1 MEKVLIE
8 KRPVRDV
15 LRGMKVNDVE
25 RFPITQRNSVRNSLP
40 DIKIELKLKGVIAE
54 FESHK
59 EEDDTVWV
67 VTRIA

>member
-1 MEKVLIE
+1 MKKNLIE
-8 KRPVRDV
+8 KRPIRDV

-40 DIKIELKLKGVIAE
+40 DIKIELKLQGVTAE

-67 VTRIA
+67 VTRKV

>member
-1 MEKVLIE
+1 MKKNLIE
-8 KRPVRDV
+8 KRPIRDV

-40 DIKIELKLKGVIAE
+40 DIKIELKLQGVTAE

-67 VTRIA
+67 VTRKA